1 MPGLRERD
9 GRNLWLILTGAPPSG
24 NSATLSILKALLLS
38 AILTV
43 WPFASSTY
51 RRGKPRSAV
60 HDLQTVV
67 SGYGNARRMQVYR

>member
-1 MPGLRERD
+1 MPSLRERD

-43 WPFASSTY
+43 RLFASSTS
-51 RRGKPRSAV
+51 RRGKPRPAV
-60 HDLQTVV
+60 HDLQIVI
-67 SGYGNARRMQVYR
+67 GDYGNARRMQVYR